1 MDYKHMCDQLK
12 HNQLSEIER
21 FIALSSLAN
30 KPARQAS
37 DGIKRWLEL
46 DEIISFSGILRGNS
60 HSNAELI
67 INNNEYHTIW
77 YSQLSQKL
85 YYGEPDKFLT
95 SKLILK
101 NGKTLQLCYTSFP
114 DFWNIVRNKRFKV
127 TKVESGCKL
136 NDKKPEIKKMMSFEN
151 AIKFIHNLAITKD
164 PSFSSFTI
172 YTKAYTITEI

>member
-127 TKVESGCKL
+127 TK
-136 NDKKPEIKKMMSFEN
+136 KPEIKKMMSFEN

>member
-1 MDYKHMCDQLK
+1 MQYKHMCDQLK
-12 HNQLSEIER
+12 HNQPSVIEQ
-21 FIALSSLAN
+21 FITSSLVY
-30 KPARQAS
+30 KPATS
-37 DGIKRWLEL
+37 VNDGTKRWLEL

-60 HSNAELI
+60 HTNAELI
-67 INNNEYHTIW
+67 INNREYHTIW
-77 YSQLSQKL
+77 YSQLSSKL

-101 NGKTLQLCYTSFP
+101 NGRTLQLCDTSFP

-127 TKVESGCKL
+127 TKIESGCKL
-136 NDKKPEIKKMMSFEN
+136 NDKKPEIKKTISFEN

-164 PSFSSFTI
+164 PSFYSFTI